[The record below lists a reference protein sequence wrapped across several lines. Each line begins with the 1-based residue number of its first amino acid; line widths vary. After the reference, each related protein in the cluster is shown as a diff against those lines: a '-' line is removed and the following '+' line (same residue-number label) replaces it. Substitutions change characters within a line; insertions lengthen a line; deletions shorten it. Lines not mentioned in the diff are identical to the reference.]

1 MNSRE
6 HAVPDGA
13 GQASSVPRGKR
24 AKSAANDRPYRGGTL
39 AVEIV
44 AIALGLI
51 FLAPFY
57 LVLVNSVK
65 TLKEILLDAASVPDH
80 WNWGNYRQV
89 WSAID
94 FPSAFLNSLVITA
107 VSVLLIVLFSSM
119 GAYRIARRPTRF
131 NSLVFLLLISA
142 MIIPFQSI
150 MLQLVR
156 VTSLLELR
164 GELYGIVACYLG
176 FGMPLSVF
184 LFHGFIRTVP
194 LELEEA
200 ARVDGANPYGVFF
213 KIVFPLLMPI
223 VVTVIILNTLW
234 IWNDYLLPVLV
245 IGGNKDLTTL
255 PLALTKFF
263 GQYTK
268 KWDLALPGLVLAI
281 TPVILFFLLLQRYIV
296 EGVTAG
302 SVKG

>member
-1 MNSRE
+1 MSAHSR
-6 HAVPDGA
+6 
-13 GQASSVPRGKR
+13 SVRSGVSGER
-24 AKSAANDRPYRGGTL
+24 YRTGTL
-39 AVEIV
+39 ALEIA
-44 AIALGLI
+44 AIVLGLI
-51 FLAPFY
+51 FISPFY
-57 LVLVNSVK
+57 LVLANSFK
-65 TLKEILLDAASVPDH
+65 TLKDILLDAASFPAELH
-80 WNWGNYRQV
+80 WRNYGQV
-89 WSAID
+89 WKIID
-94 FPSAFLNSLVITA
+94 FPAAFWNSFQITA
-107 VSVLLIVLFSSM
+107 LSVLLIVILSAM

-131 NSLVFLLLISA
+131 NLFVFVLLISA

-164 GELYGIVACYLG
+164 GELYGIVACYVG

-184 LFHGFIRTVP
+184 LFHGFIKSVP

-200 ARVDGANPYGVFF
+200 ATVDGANPYGVFF
-213 KIVFPLLMPI
+213 RIVLPLLLPI
-223 VVTVIILNTLW
+223 AVTVVILNTLW

-255 PLALTKFF
+255 PLAVTRFF

-268 KWDLALPGLVLAI
+268 KWDLALPGLALAV

>member
-1 MNSRE
+1 MNVSQYKTKTFVLE
-6 HAVPDGA
+6 VFAIL
-13 GQASSVPRGKR
+13 
-24 AKSAANDRPYRGGTL
+24 L
-39 AVEIV
+39 A
-44 AIALGLI
+44 LL

-57 LVLVNSVK
+57 LVLSNSVK
-65 TLKEILLDAASVPDH
+65 TLKEILLDAASFPQIFH
-80 WNWGNYRQV
+80 WSNYSSV
-89 WSAID
+89 WKMID
-94 FPSAFLNSLVITA
+94 FPQAFWNSLQITLL
-107 VSVLLIVLFSSM
+107 SVLLIVLFSSM
-119 GAYRIARRPTRF
+119 AAYQIVRRPTKF
-131 NSLVFLLLISA
+131 NSFVFLLLVSA
-142 MIIPFQSI
+142 MIIPFQSL

-184 LFHGFIRTVP
+184 LFHGFIKTVP

-200 ARVDGANPYGVFF
+200 ARVDGSNPYGVFF
-213 KIVFPLLMPI
+213 RIVFPLLMPI
-223 VVTVIILNTLW
+223 MVTVVILNTLW
-234 IWNDYLLPVLV
+234 IWNDYLLPVLI

-255 PLALTKFF
+255 PLAVTKFF

-268 KWDLALPGLVLAI
+268 KWDLALAGLVMAI
-281 TPVILFFLLLQRYIV
+281 VPILLFFLSLQRYIV

>member
-1 MNSRE
+1 MQTSR
-6 HAVPDGA
+6 
-13 GQASSVPRGKR
+13 
-24 AKSAANDRPYRGGTL
+24 YRLSNFILEIFAILL
-39 AVEIV
+39 AVV
-44 AIALGLI
+44 
-51 FLAPFY
+51 FLSPFY
-57 LVLVNSVK
+57 LVLSNSVK
-65 TLKEILLDAASVPDH
+65 RLKEILIDAASFPQVFH
-80 WNWGNYRQV
+80 WDNYSKV
-89 WSAID
+89 WDAIN
-94 FPSAFLNSLVITA
+94 FPQAFWNSLQITVLSVIF
-107 VSVLLIVLFSSM
+107 IVMFSSM
-119 GAYRIARRPTRF
+119 AAYQIVRKPSRF
-131 NSLVFLLLISA
+131 NSFVFLLLVSA
-142 MIIPFQSI
+142 MIIPFQSL

-156 VTSLLELR
+156 VTSILELR

-184 LFHGFIRTVP
+184 LFHGFIKSVP
-194 LELEEA
+194 IELEEA
-200 ARVDGANPYGVFF
+200 ARVDGSSPYGVFF

-255 PLALTKFF
+255 PVAVTKFF

-268 KWDLALPGLVLAI
+268 KWDLALAGLVMAI
-281 TPVILFFLLLQRYIV
+281 TPILLFFLSLQRYIV

>member
-1 MNSRE
+1 MKVSTYKSNTFILE
-6 HAVPDGA
+6 IFAVL
-13 GQASSVPRGKR
+13 
-24 AKSAANDRPYRGGTL
+24 L
-39 AVEIV
+39 AV
-44 AIALGLI
+44 L

-57 LVLVNSVK
+57 LVLTNSVK
-65 TLKEILLDAASVPDH
+65 TLKEILLDAASFPQLFH
-80 WNWGNYRQV
+80 WSNYSDV
-89 WSAID
+89 WKVID
-94 FPSAFLNSLVITA
+94 FPQAFMNSLQITA
-107 VSVLLIVLFSSM
+107 FSVVFIVLFSSM
-119 GAYRIARRPTRF
+119 AAYQIVRRPSKF
-131 NSLVFLLLISA
+131 NSFVFLLLISA
-142 MIIPFQSI
+142 MIIPFQSL

-184 LFHGFIRTVP
+184 LFHGFIKTVP

-200 ARVDGANPYGVFF
+200 ARVDGSNPYGVFF
-213 KIVFPLLMPI
+213 RIVFPLLMPI
-223 VVTVIILNTLW
+223 MVTVVILNTLW
-234 IWNDYLLPVLV
+234 IWNDYLLPVLI

-255 PLALTKFF
+255 PLAVTKFF

-268 KWDLALPGLVLAI
+268 KWDLALAGLIMAI
-281 TPVILFFLLLQRYIV
+281 TPILLFFLILQKYIV

>member
-1 MNSRE
+1 MNVSQYKTKTFLLE
-6 HAVPDGA
+6 VFAIL
-13 GQASSVPRGKR
+13 
-24 AKSAANDRPYRGGTL
+24 L
-39 AVEIV
+39 A
-44 AIALGLI
+44 LL

-57 LVLVNSVK
+57 LVLSNSVK
-65 TLKEILLDAASVPDH
+65 TLKEILLDAASFPQIFH
-80 WNWGNYRQV
+80 WSNYSSV
-89 WSAID
+89 WKMID
-94 FPSAFLNSLVITA
+94 FPQAFWNSLQITMLSVI
-107 VSVLLIVLFSSM
+107 LIVLFSSM
-119 GAYRIARRPTRF
+119 AAYQIVRRPTKF
-131 NSLVFLLLISA
+131 NSFVFLLLVSA
-142 MIIPFQSI
+142 MIIPFQSL

-184 LFHGFIRTVP
+184 LFHGFIKTVP

-200 ARVDGANPYGVFF
+200 ARVDGSNPYGVFF
-213 KIVFPLLMPI
+213 RIVFPLLMPI
-223 VVTVIILNTLW
+223 MVTVVILNTLW
-234 IWNDYLLPVLV
+234 IWNDYLLPVLI

-255 PLALTKFF
+255 PLAVTKFF

-268 KWDLALPGLVLAI
+268 KWDLALAGLVMAI
-281 TPVILFFLLLQRYIV
+281 TPILLFFLSLQRYIV